1 VSRQSAALTDNAWD
15 AVDPFEGEAHN
26 WWVRLEHLGRYL
38 FAAGLLRREGA
49 SRVLDAACGTG
60 FGAGELAREGLAVVG
75 MDNDAEVLA
84 YARERYSSPRVELE
98 CLDLDDEGAGP
109 RPGTEPFD
117 AVVSFETLEHLLE
130 PELALRR
137 LADRLAAGGIAI
149 CSLPIRSAEG
159 RTALGMPA
167 NGFHKQLLSLD
178 GSRRLLEAAGL
189 EVEYRL
195 GQSLIPRLMKREQKL
210 SSKKA
215 PSSRPSSIPALS
227 EPDALRSWAQL
238 LGSPMPEDVEES
250 YSVIYVARKPATPPP
265 RRLPSRS

>member
-1 VSRQSAALTDNAWD
+1 VSKRGSALTDNAWD

-60 FGAGELAREGLAVVG
+60 FGAAELVREGLAVVG
-75 MDNDAEVLA
+75 VDNDPEVLA
-84 YARERYSSPRVELE
+84 YARDRYSSPGVEFE
-98 CLDLDDEGAGP
+98 CLDLEDEGAGS
-109 RPGTEPFD
+109 RPGSEPFD

-130 PELALRR
+130 PEPAMRH
-137 LADRLAAGGIAI
+137 LADRLSPGGIAI

-159 RTALGMPA
+159 RTALGLPA

-178 GSRRLLEAAGL
+178 GSRRLLEGAGL

-210 SSKKA
+210 SKKT

-238 LGSPMPEDVEES
+238 LGLPTPEDVEES
-250 YSVIYVARKPATPPP
+250 YSVIYVARKPAA
-265 RRLPSRS
+265 PSD